1 MRVDSEFQV
10 FQAAIRW
17 ITTDISNR
25 KRFVFEILQHVRL
38 PLLSLVSL
46 EKAMSECSDSSLNVA
61 LKSVYNDLINKR
73 GCLVS
78 LGVKPRLCAK
88 KDIFVIGGSKREVKV
103 VWDGGLDFNYVTPE
117 RFDTFTREWIKIPN
131 TNQNRIVPGVA
142 ALHGLIYVIG
152 GEQESSILSS
162 GECYDP
168 LKKQWHDIA
177 DMLKP
182 RAEFGLCALDGYLYA
197 MGGWMGGSIGAQME
211 RYDPERNVWEEI
223 GMLPESRFSMGVVAY
238 QG

>member
-1 MRVDSEFQV
+1 
-10 FQAAIRW
+10 
-17 ITTDISNR
+17 
-25 KRFVFEILQHVRL
+25 
-38 PLLSLVSL
+38 
-46 EKAMSECSDSSLNVA
+46 MSECSDSSLNVA